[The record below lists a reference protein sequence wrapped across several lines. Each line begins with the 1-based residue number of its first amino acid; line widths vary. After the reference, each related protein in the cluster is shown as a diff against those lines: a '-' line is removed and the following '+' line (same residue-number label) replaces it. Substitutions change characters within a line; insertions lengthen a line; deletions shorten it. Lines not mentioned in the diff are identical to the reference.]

1 MRGGGE
7 VCGATPIRNKHE
19 ECLLQN
25 YGNYHVPVKTNVK
38 TSVDF
43 EEPQTEKTGAERPS
57 IETPSF
63 SQDKASKFEPLQS
76 ERDQFL
82 GDVLYNFPKTPSGL
96 ILVSNQ

>member
-1 MRGGGE
+1 M
-7 VCGATPIRNKHE
+7 
-19 ECLLQN
+19 
-25 YGNYHVPVKTNVK
+25 KTNVK

-57 IETPSF
+57 IQTPSF
-63 SQDKASKFEPLQS
+63 SQDKALKFEPLQS

-96 ILVSNQ
+96 ILVTNKSSIFGWLLKRISTVPLIGITLIFVFFCHTT